1 MKSFSKT
8 TTNID
13 FYLTIPENKEDM
25 SLLYEPY
32 LYKNAKRSLSTQWKV
47 YKYERSEEDPT
58 IVCIQN
64 VENKFFLLAVDE
76 KGIDDDSKAVQVKK
90 ALLNLTPFK

>member
-32 LYKNAKRSLSTQWKV
+32 LYKNAKRSLST
-47 YKYERSEEDPT
+47 
-58 IVCIQN
+58 
-64 VENKFFLLAVDE
+64 
-76 KGIDDDSKAVQVKK
+76 
-90 ALLNLTPFK
+90 